1 MALSLLG
8 AAASG
13 LLLGLRPPSPAR
25 VSVPPRMMP
34 NSGSYEEY
42 AKDRN
47 TGAVQGGSIDET
59 QEALKEW
66 EKYADMDF
74 DGGDSGGGVVGD
86 GNTDLEDQHNSP
98 SIVRG
103 GMGSAEV
110 GEGGMNVG
118 RGQVK
123 SATTSRT
130 ASAGKNY
137 FGRSTG
143 YAEKRIA
150 EISESDLKNHK
161 MDCVRAQQLENW
173 HNQRN
178 IAKENRAQGQG
189 VVFGEKKQAGHY
201 IAREALAAGRGASTD
216 GEEISQKDLA
226 KHLESLSTTATE
238 RLDGGAWEEV
248 TAEDDEEVTETI
260 ELKAPVGGVEIHT
273 LKVKNQFNTFAPYQ
287 CKFTADS
294 PIEFSA
300 SPNEGSMNRR
310 TGDPIEVTVRFNP
323 KSYGEP
329 VVGKLVFETEDFKNV
344 YKFIG
349 ST

>member
-1 MALSLLG
+1 MALALVG

-42 AKDRN
+42 AKQRN
-47 TGAVQGGSIDET
+47 TGSVQGGSIEET

-66 EKYADMDF
+66 EKFADMDF

-103 GMGSAEV
+103 GMGAAEV
-110 GEGGMNVG
+110 GEGGGMNVG

-173 HNQRN
+173 HNQRA

-189 VVFGEKKQAGHY
+189 VVFGEKKEAGHY
-201 IAREALAAGRGASTD
+201 IAREALASGRGASTD
-216 GEEISQKDLA
+216 GAEEISQKDLA

-238 RLDGGAWEEV
+238 RLDGEAWEEV

-260 ELKAPVGGVEIHT
+260 ELKAPVGGCAPPRPLCT
-273 LKVKNQFNTFAPYQ
+273 LAQRPTPPPCPPPPSLV
-287 CKFTADS
+287 
-294 PIEFSA
+294 
-300 SPNEGSMNRR
+300 
-310 TGDPIEVTVRFNP
+310 
-323 KSYGEP
+323 P
-329 VVGKLVFETEDFKNV
+329 VLRAAEA
-344 YKFIG
+344 
-349 ST
+349 